1 MRYRLFAALCLA
13 VALSMVAIPL
23 HAAQPP
29 SAEREYR
36 ATMHSMHHQM
46 MVTYT
51 GQVDTDFARGMIPH
65 HQGAVEMAETVLTYG
80 NDATIRNLA
89 RWIRTAQQSEIAQ
102 MRLWLSRR
110 ALKKSEKPATI
121 AQWNRVM
128 EEMHRSMN
136 ITYTGDADVDFVCG
150 MIPHHQGAVAMAN
163 IVLQEGR
170 DPEMIALAHGI
181 IRGQGGEIAMMQRW
195 LKGKG
200 LVCKQA
206 ACHRSTIEQPHH
218 TQ

>member
-1 MRYRLFAALCLA
+1 MRYRMFLALLYGM
-13 VALSMVAIPL
+13 ALSMVAIPL
-23 HAAQPP
+23 HAAQSP

-36 ATMHSMHHQM
+36 ATMQTMHHQM
-46 MVTYT
+46 MVTYG

-110 ALKKSEKPATI
+110 ALEKSEKPATI

-136 ITYTGDADVDFVCG
+136 ITYSGDADVDFVCG

-170 DPEMIALAHGI
+170 DPEMIALARGI
-181 IRGQGGEIAMMQRW
+181 IRSQSGEIAIMQRW

-206 ACHRSTIEQPHH
+206 VCHRSTIEQPHH
-218 TQ
+218 AQ